1 MVGLPAG
8 IRDLRGEPIMKDRHE
23 KPSNLNPVETHSAGC
38 GALPARTLERIIGK
52 PAAAWTIQD
61 LIDLF
66 HAQHLRLISLMHVG
80 GDGWLKTL
88 DFVPRDAGHL
98 RDILEGG
105 ERADGSSL
113 FAGKGIRAE
122 ASDML
127 LRPRVESAFLDPFCQ
142 SPTLVLMCQHIGRDG
157 CPLQESPDAILN
169 RGYERLL
176 KETGV
181 NLWALGE
188 VEYFLGKHAAES
200 DIYGADE
207 RGYHAS
213 SPFVFGQVLRR
224 QALIVL
230 AEIGVPVK
238 YGHSEVGYIAATE
251 ADDMIW
257 EQHEVE
263 LSLAPLPQA
272 AEGVA
277 LTQWVL
283 RNLVHQHGMR
293 CSFDPILRKGHA
305 GSGLH
310 FHLSPMVKGEH
321 AGRCASGDGLS
332 DAGKWLVAGL
342 VQYGTA
348 LMAFGNRNSGSFIRL
363 SQAKEAPS
371 GITWGAYDRHALVR
385 LPLTAT
391 TAAGR
396 VVSPPTI
403 EFRLPDGSA
412 HPHLLLA
419 GITQAMLAGRMHPDL
434 DGLLQ
439 RTATSGKAKKT
450 AAEAGG
456 GRLPASFPEIAD
468 LLAEHRA
475 VLEEG
480 GVFPSSLIDQFLTLL
495 RS

>member
-1 MVGLPAG
+1 
-8 IRDLRGEPIMKDRHE
+8 MKDGLKKSSRPIPGGS
-23 KPSNLNPVETHSAGC
+23 PSPDN
-38 GALPARTLERIIGK
+38 GALPARTLERIIAK
-52 PAAAWTIQD
+52 PAAAWTVQD

-66 HAQHLRLISLMHVG
+66 QAQHLRLVSLMHVG

-98 RDILEGG
+98 RDVLEGG

-113 FAGKGIRAE
+113 FAGKGIRAG

-127 LRPRVESAFLDPFCQ
+127 LRPRVESAFLDPFSE
-142 SPTLVLMCQHIGRDG
+142 SPTLVLMCEHIGRDG
-157 CPLQESPDAILN
+157 HPLQESPDAIV
-169 RGYERLL
+169 RRAYERLWT
-176 KETGV
+176 ETGV
-181 NLWALGE
+181 HLWALGE
-188 VEYFLGKHAAES
+188 VEYFLGKHAAEG

-207 RGYHAS
+207 KGYHAS
-213 SPFVFGQVLRR
+213 SPFVFGQELRR
-224 QALIVL
+224 KALMVL
-230 AEIGVPVK
+230 AEIGVRIK
-238 YGHSEVGYIAATE
+238 YGHSEVGYIAARE

-272 AEGVA
+272 ADGVA

-310 FHLSPMVKGEH
+310 FHLSPMVNGEH
-321 AGRCASGDGLS
+321 AARCASGDGLS
-332 DAGKWLVAGL
+332 DAGKWLIAGL
-342 VQYGTA
+342 VQFGTT
-348 LMAFGNRNSGSFIRL
+348 LMAFGNRNPGSFVRL
-363 SQAKEAPS
+363 SQAKETPV

-385 LPLTAT
+385 LPLIAT

-396 VVSPPTI
+396 VVTPPTI

-419 GITQAMLAGRMHPDL
+419 GIAQAMLAGRSHPDL
-434 DGLLQ
+434 EGLLQ
-439 RTATSGKAKKT
+439 RTASSAKAEKT
-450 AAEAGG
+450 GAETDR

-468 LLAEHRA
+468 LLAAHRT
-475 VLEEG
+475 VLEAG
-480 GVFPSSLIDQFLTLL
+480 GVFPPSLIDQFLILL

>member
-1 MVGLPAG
+1 
-8 IRDLRGEPIMKDRHE
+8 MKDNVE
-23 KPSNLNPVETHSAGC
+23 KSSHRAPRRTPSPDN

-52 PAAAWTIQD
+52 PAAAWTIKD
-61 LIDLF
+61 LADLF

-88 DFVPRDAGHL
+88 DFVPRDAGHM

-113 FAGKGIRAE
+113 FAGKGIRAG

-127 LRPRVESAFLDPFCQ
+127 LRPRVESAFLDPFSQ
-142 SPTLVLMCQHIGRDG
+142 SPTLVLMCEHIGRDG
-157 CPLQESPDAILN
+157 HPLQESPDAIVK
-169 RGYERLL
+169 RGYERLQ
-176 KETGV
+176 KETGT

-213 SPFVFGQVLRR
+213 SPFVFGQELRR
-224 QALIVL
+224 KALMVL
-230 AEIGVPVK
+230 AEIGVPIK

-263 LSLAPLPQA
+263 LGLAPLPQA
-272 AEGVA
+272 ADGVA

-293 CSFDPILRKGHA
+293 CSFDPILRTGHA

-310 FHLSPMVKGEH
+310 FHLSPMLNGEH
-321 AGRCASGDGLS
+321 AARSASGDGLS
-332 DAGKWLVAGL
+332 DAGKWLIAGL
-342 VQYGTA
+342 VQYGTT
-348 LMAFGNRNSGSFIRL
+348 LMVFGNRDPGSFVRL
-363 SQAKEAPS
+363 NQAKETPV
-371 GITWGAYDRHALVR
+371 GVTWGAYDRRALVR

-391 TAAGR
+391 TVAGR
-396 VVSPPTI
+396 VVAPPTI

-419 GITQAMLAGRMHPDL
+419 GIAQAMLAGRSHPDL
-434 DGLLQ
+434 EGLLQ
-439 RTATSGKAKKT
+439 RTASSPKAEKMD
-450 AAEAGG
+450 AEAAH
-456 GRLPASFPEIAD
+456 GRLPASFPEIGD
-468 LLAEHRA
+468 LLAANRA
-475 VLEEG
+475 VLEAG

-495 RS
+495 RNECRLQSPGISLLF